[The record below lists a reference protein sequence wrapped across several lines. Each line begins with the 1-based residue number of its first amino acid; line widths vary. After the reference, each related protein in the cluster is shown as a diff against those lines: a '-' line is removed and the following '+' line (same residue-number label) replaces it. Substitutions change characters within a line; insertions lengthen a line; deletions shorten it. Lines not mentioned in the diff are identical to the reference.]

1 MGMYDCPVQGDP
13 PPWEY
18 EYRVLVAADRRRT
31 YSPKVLYSS
40 HARQEGAREANR
52 KGVKKP
58 QAVGCGSAIRGATN
72 AIDDFDL
79 APREGRVSRGEAWLR
94 GGVSGRYSP
103 SSRPKRVLFKVVIG
117 FPRLFE

>member
-40 HARQEGAREANR
+40 HARQEGARETL
-52 KGVKKP
+52 
-58 QAVGCGSAIRGATN
+58 Q
-72 AIDDFDL
+72 
-79 APREGRVSRGEAWLR
+79 EGRKKAASCRVRIRYTRRFQRRERVDHAPQGGGKSRK
-94 GGVSGRYSP
+94 
-103 SSRPKRVLFKVVIG
+103 SSEGKG
-117 FPRLFE
+117 Y